1 MKTFGIVI
9 SLSFS
14 LSETKKKVYFKV
26 DFFKSFSV
34 LLLLG
39 SKYLFKYLIFK
50 DKSNSKQGTR
60 LHVFVFFIHQ
70 PISLSIGT

>member
-34 LLLLG
+34 LREKVIVLSREHPLL
-39 SKYLFKYLIFK
+39 
-50 DKSNSKQGTR
+50 
-60 LHVFVFFIHQ
+60 VM
-70 PISLSIGT
+70 